1 MAIVDA
7 KNNKIYIFIFKIEFI
22 ALNES
27 KSGIQLLN
35 SLYKRVK
42 TEESNDFMFEL
53 DGKRYILN

>member
-1 MAIVDA
+1 MQ
-7 KNNKIYIFIFKIEFI
+7 KIIKYTFSFFKIEFI
-22 ALNES
+22 TLNDS
-27 KSGIQLLN
+27 KSEIQLLN